1 MHEIHELLDPVN
13 SIHSVG
19 KSFDHTLDLVRQA
32 VSKVHCIVTQ
42 GDLKTKEVVESHAIQ
57 MRDLNNLNLAQTDRI
72 KALSMAMD
80 GQGGGC
86 EESQALLEEM
96 TLVRQENEELQF
108 RVNELACQLT

>member
-1 MHEIHELLDPVN
+1 MN

-19 KSFDHTLDLVRQA
+19 KSFDHTLDLVKQA
-32 VSKVHCIVTQ
+32 VSKVHCMVTQ
-42 GDLKTKEVVESHAIQ
+42 GDLKTKDLVESHAMQ
-57 MRDLNNLNLAQTDRI
+57 VRDLNNQSLAQTDRI

-86 EESQALLEEM
+86 EESQVLIEEM

-108 RVNELACQLT
+108 KVNELASKLTQVT